1 MKLLSAVS
9 SGNTIDV
16 TLHSSEIPKNSS
28 ILFRKTPFST
38 AVVVINMSSKSK
50 NKDITP
56 TAKIGLILISSI
68 HSLFE
73 RLLGSV
79 YREFT
84 N

>member
-1 MKLLSAVS
+1 
-9 SGNTIDV
+9 
-16 TLHSSEIPKNSS
+16 
-28 ILFRKTPFST
+28 
-38 AVVVINMSSKSK
+38 MSSKSK